1 NTSTGAIDV
10 SAKDTSKSIT
20 IAASN
25 PGASRT
31 AADISSAFGLT
42 NAVTAPIT
50 TDSVTRQNLETQYND
65 LLGQINDLAKDAS
78 YNGVN
83 LLNNSNLKVTF
94 NETGSSKLDISGV
107 DFSAGG
113 LGLNKLAAQSFQSDT
128 NINATMTTLDAAT
141 ASLRTQASKF
151 GSNLSVVQ
159 TRQDFSN
166 NLINTL
172 QTGAS
177 NLTLADGNEEAA
189 NLLALQTRQSLSTQA
204 LSLASRADQQVL
216 QLLR

>member
-65 LLGQINDLAKDAS
+65 LLGQISDLTKDAS

-83 LLNNSNLKVTF
+83 LLDTGSLKVTF

-113 LGLNKLAAQSFQSDT
+113 LGLNKLAAGSFQSDT
-128 NINATMTTLDAAT
+128 NINATIATLDTAT

-159 TRQDFSN
+159 TRQDFSKS
-166 NLINTL
+166 LINTL
-172 QTGAS
+172 QTGAA

-204 LSLASRADQQVL
+204 LSLASRTDQQIL
-216 QLLR
+216 SLIR